1 MEVHTNVA
9 EADVG
14 KITPGMRA
22 SFGVDAHPSRTFEA
36 VVRQVRDNAT
46 TLQNVVTYD
55 AVLDVD
61 NADRLLKP
69 GMTANVTFT
78 HALRDDATRLPNA
91 ALRFRPDAA
100 TAAAMGGP
108 ASAAPR
114 GDQRVVWLLR
124 GGRATVQTITVGI
137 SDGTFTEVVAG
148 DVRPGDHAVVE
159 AIAAKRAP
167 R

>member
-1 MEVHTNVA
+1 MQVHTNVA

-14 KITPGMRA
+14 KITPSMRA
-22 SFGVDAHPSRTFEA
+22 TFGVDAFPSRNFDA

-61 NADRLLKP
+61 NADGLLKP

-78 HALRDDATRLPNA
+78 YASRDDAVRLPNA

-100 TAAAMGGP
+100 TIAATGVP
-108 ASAAPR
+108 APSAPR
-114 GDQRVVWLLR
+114 GAERVVWILR
-124 GGRATVQTITVGI
+124 DGRAVAETITVGI

-148 DVRPGDHAVVE
+148 NVRPDERVVVD
-159 AIAAKRAP
+159 AAAPKRGP
-167 R
+167 